1 MALFLK
7 IVPGKF
13 DSASRDKRELSVIQE
28 LGHQVIVIA
37 KGENN
42 KKGVAD
48 GFEVHCRTTRPLGNA
63 KWLTQINRL
72 VSLVSWSVY
81 VKNLK
86 PDCISCHGLIAL
98 FIGWLSTWFTPLS
111 KRPLL
116 VYDSHEFEI
125 GRNTAGKSGKI
136 KQWVI
141 PKVEKFLIGKSV
153 FTIMVSDSIA
163 NEVQKIYHLKTR
175 PVVVRNIANY
185 WNIDQKI
192 CRDRRKEFCS
202 LLKIPENTFLVM
214 YHGGIREGRGIENL
228 IRVVAKIN
236 SIALIIMG
244 YGEEEY
250 LQKLKM
256 LVNDTG
262 MGCKVLFHDA
272 VPIEILWQYLGAV
285 DLGAITIP
293 NTCGS
298 YYYCLPN
305 KLFENIQAETP
316 MIGNNFP
323 EIIRIIEGYNIGLC
337 CDPHNLDEIAANIEK
352 MRDDKALY
360 AKMKE
365 NLKSAKKELCWENEK
380 KVLIEAYTQAFGRIG
395 HRREVN

>member
-1 MALFLK
+1 MTERSKDNYLVCWVKKLHLTLKQPKLLRSIKIALYWFRL
-7 IVPGKF
+7 
-13 DSASRDKRELSVIQE
+13 
-28 LGHQVIVIA
+28 
-37 KGENN
+37 
-42 KKGVAD
+42 
-48 GFEVHCRTTRPLGNA
+48 TRIL
-63 KWLTQINRL
+63 
-72 VSLVSWSVY
+72 
-81 VKNLK
+81 KNLK

-256 LVNDTG
+256 FTNEIGVAH
-262 MGCKVLFHDA
+262 KVLFHEA
-272 VPIEILWQYLGAV
+272 VSIEMLWQYLGAV
-285 DLGAITIP
+285 DLGAITYP
-293 NTCGS
+293 EVCKS
-298 YYYCLPN
+298 YYLTLPN

>member
-1 MALFLK
+1 
-7 IVPGKF
+7 
-13 DSASRDKRELSVIQE
+13 
-28 LGHQVIVIA
+28 
-37 KGENN
+37 
-42 KKGVAD
+42 
-48 GFEVHCRTTRPLGNA
+48 
-63 KWLTQINRL
+63 
-72 VSLVSWSVY
+72 
-81 VKNLK
+81 
-86 PDCISCHGLIAL
+86 
-98 FIGWLSTWFTPLS
+98 
-111 KRPLL
+111 
-116 VYDSHEFEI
+116 
-125 GRNTAGKSGKI
+125 
-136 KQWVI
+136 
-141 PKVEKFLIGKSV
+141 
-153 FTIMVSDSIA
+153 
-163 NEVQKIYHLKTR
+163 
-175 PVVVRNIANY
+175 
-185 WNIDQKI
+185 
-192 CRDRRKEFCS
+192 
-202 LLKIPENTFLVM
+202 
-214 YHGGIREGRGIENL
+214 
-228 IRVVAKIN
+228 
-236 SIALIIMG
+236 
-244 YGEEEY
+244 
-250 LQKLKM
+250 
-256 LVNDTG
+256 
-262 MGCKVLFHDA
+262 VLFHDA